1 MVLDEDLGYTT
12 IRKGEVLMKLEIFK
26 NMIIPETLIKI
37 YTAQPIDH
45 KTQQVIDLVKGT
57 TTTNY
62 VRAFWMEKLYF
73 LPPKDISRIYTD
85 GKKVCLE
92 TTDKVYTS
100 KLRLYQL
107 EQELPEN
114 FVRISHSEI
123 VNIDYIKRLNLNLKG
138 TIEITLTTGQT
149 SFVSRRSLKNV
160 KKALGI

>member
-1 MVLDEDLGYTT
+1 
-12 IRKGEVLMKLEIFK
+12 MKLEIFK

-62 VRAFWMEKLYF
+62 VRAFWMEKMYF

-85 GKKVCLE
+85 GKKACLE

-160 KKALGI
+160 KKALGV